1 MTEKMKSLM
10 DILGLLEFVTKKYL
24 LQEIEFPTAG
34 LESVPGALHLPSD
47 FSVSFCHFSLQSIV
61 HCSHIN
67 FIGYKS
73 M

>member
-1 MTEKMKSLM
+1 
-10 DILGLLEFVTKKYL
+10 VTKKYL